1 MSSPHMCIIC
11 LHYINSLPY
20 FIPSHLLFACSLPS
34 ILLLHLLVTHEFLI
48 ALLIET
54 YECIA
59 NDSVIEESASVSSNQ
74 PVIMYKSSWGVGLC
88 EPLPLS

>member
-1 MSSPHMCIIC
+1 
-11 LHYINSLPY
+11 
-20 FIPSHLLFACSLPS
+20 
-34 ILLLHLLVTHEFLI
+34 VTHEFLI